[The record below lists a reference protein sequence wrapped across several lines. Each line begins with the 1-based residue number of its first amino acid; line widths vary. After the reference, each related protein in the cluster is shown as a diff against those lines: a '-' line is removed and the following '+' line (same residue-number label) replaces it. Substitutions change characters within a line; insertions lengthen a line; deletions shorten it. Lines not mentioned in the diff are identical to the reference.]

1 MMTQEIFEA
10 VARHMDEI
18 AQGVITQPVQELLS
32 RLAKIHPADIAEW
45 LEGLSHEDA
54 CKIFVALPQ
63 ELQVRIFH
71 ECGHMLQVSMLE
83 TLSESERSDFL
94 QHLSI
99 DDLTDFFDDLSDEE
113 LKRYLKLLHKKD
125 RDRVISLLQFSPDS
139 AGGIMYT
146 DVLTLMQDLT
156 VAKSIHILQRLR
168 PSRALHHKIYV
179 TTQNNELVGHIN
191 LEDLVLKSP
200 TTRLRFIL
208 RTDELVAQVDEDRQ
222 DVVNKMLHY
231 GVSNIP
237 VVGHDQTFLGVIPS
251 EVLAETIEDEAS
263 EDIYRMSALSPI
275 KYTYFE
281 TSFGRLLYQRS
292 SILIVLL
299 LVQTLSSMIV
309 RRYDYLLCGFLTYFM
324 SMLISTG
331 GNASS
336 QTSALAIQGMATGEI
351 DIETSRRFITRELL
365 MASIIGAILGIFS
378 FGRTYFVHR
387 ILSYDP
393 SFSVAGGLAV
403 SVSLMVIVIVSIFL
417 GSALPFVLKRFG
429 LDPAHSAG
437 PLLTTIID
445 VIGLLIYCLVSS
457 WIFSIFGVVK

>member
-1 MMTQEIFEA
+1 MMMQEIFA
-10 VARHMDEI
+10 DIAKHMDEI
-18 AQGVITQPVQELLS
+18 TQGAITPQVRELLQ

-45 LEGLSHEDA
+45 LESILRNDA
-54 CKIFVALPQ
+54 CKIFIALPE
-63 ELQVRIFH
+63 ELQLRIFH
-71 ECGHMLQVSMLE
+71 ACGYTLQVGMLE
-83 TLSESERSDFL
+83 TLSEIERSDFL

-125 RDRVISLLQFSPDS
+125 RDRVVSLLQFSPDS

-200 TTRLRFIL
+200 TTRLSSIL
-208 RTDELVAQVDEDRQ
+208 RDDEFVAHVDEDRQ

-237 VVGHDQTFLGVIPS
+237 VVGHDRIFLGVIPS
-251 EVLAETIEDEAS
+251 EALAETIEDEAS
-263 EDIYRMSALSPI
+263 EDIYRMSALAPI

-299 LVQTLSSMIV
+299 LVQTLSSIIV
-309 RRYDYLLCGFLTYFM
+309 QRYNYLLCGFLSYFIAT
-324 SMLISTG
+324 LISTG

-351 DIETSRRFITRELL
+351 DIDTSRRFIQRELL
-365 MASIIGAILGIFS
+365 MSSIIGVVLGIFS
-378 FGRTYFVHR
+378 FARTYFVDR
-387 ILSYDP
+387 ILYHDA
-393 SFSVAGGLAV
+393 SFSLVGSFAV
-403 SVSLMVIVIVSIFL
+403 SLSLTVIVIVAVLL
-417 GSALPFVLKRFG
+417 GSALPFILKRLG

-445 VIGLLIYCLVSS
+445 VVGLLIYCLISS
-457 WIFSIFGVVK
+457 WVFSFFGIVK